1 MGELAITYADDACVI
16 GTVGNVCAVIWRG
29 ECTAARNNEWV
40 RASHDLARRLGS
52 PIAVTSTITEGAPT
66 PSGEIRTA
74 QGRFLEELS
83 RRALA
88 AGVIIDGVGFRAS
101 LVRAVVASVT
111 TLARYKCPFRVA
123 TTDAEMARWLH
134 ERSASLQP
142 GAVRADEKA
151 LISLFATLRAR
162 LPR

>member
-1 MGELAITYADDACVI
+1 MGEVTITYADDACVI
-16 GTVGNVCAVIWRG
+16 GTVGNVCTVIWRG
-29 ECTAARNNEWV
+29 ESTVARNTEWI
-40 RASHDLARRLGS
+40 RASHDLARRIGT
-52 PIAVTSTITEGAPT
+52 PTAVISIITEGAPT
-66 PSGEIRTA
+66 PPGEIRAA

-83 RRALA
+83 RTGLA

-111 TLARYKCPFRVA
+111 ALARYKCPFRVA

-134 ERSASLQP
+134 ERCASLPP
-142 GAVRADEKA
+142 GAVRADEKG
-151 LISLFATLRAR
+151 LTSYFATLRAR